1 MLHVID
7 ISYASEQVYWE
18 ERYNIITRWNYF
30 ESLYDAVF
38 FSNSLSLGC
47 IQMTLV
53 VLKPPQVFS
62 ILRCKPV
69 PEIGLDRNPKLT
81 HVNTKNARR

>member
-30 ESLYDAVF
+30 ESLNDEVF
-38 FSNSLSLGC
+38 FLIC
-47 IQMTLV
+47 W
-53 VLKPPQVFS
+53 
-62 ILRCKPV
+62 
-69 PEIGLDRNPKLT
+69 
-81 HVNTKNARR
+81 A